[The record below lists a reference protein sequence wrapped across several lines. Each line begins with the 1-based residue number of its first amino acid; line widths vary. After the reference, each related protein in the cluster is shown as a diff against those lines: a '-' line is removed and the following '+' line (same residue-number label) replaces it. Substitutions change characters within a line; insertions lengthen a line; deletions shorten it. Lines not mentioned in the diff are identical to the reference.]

1 MRVEDRAGAQPLA
14 RSARSGQ
21 KPHTGDAFR
30 IASQSGDAE
39 APARP
44 AAALPSAGISALLQL
59 QIDADPQKETR
70 KRAIRRGIGL
80 LDGLERLKAALLV
93 GADQAADWD
102 ALAVEYRRPRDAD
115 LPPDV
120 AALLDEV
127 DVRVAVELAKRG
139 R

>member
-1 MRVEDRAGAQPLA
+1 MRVEDRAGPQPLA
-14 RSARSGQ
+14 RTGRGTQ
-21 KPHTGDAFR
+21 KPQTTNPFHVAD
-30 IASQSGDAE
+30 QSGEAH

-44 AAALPSAGISALLQL
+44 NAPLAAGSISALLQL
-59 QIDADPQKETR
+59 QIDTNPQKETR

-80 LDGLERLKAALLV
+80 LDGLDRLRAALLV
-93 GADQAADWD
+93 GADRAADWD
-102 ALAVEYRRPRDAD
+102 ALAVEYRLPRDAD
-115 LPPDV
+115 LPPEV